1 MQNIN
6 AQSQIYAEGRK
17 ERRMTDWICK
27 EVHTDNGGYF
37 EPVKELIR
45 CKDCWCWH
53 EEEQHG
59 CTHDTEADDY
69 CSKGSREEE

>member
-1 MQNIN
+1 MKTRDVIYREWQTDDGQIH
-6 AQSQIYAEGRK
+6 AQ
-17 ERRMTDWICK
+17 RM
-27 EVHTDNGGYF
+27 GL
-37 EPVKELIR
+37 LIR